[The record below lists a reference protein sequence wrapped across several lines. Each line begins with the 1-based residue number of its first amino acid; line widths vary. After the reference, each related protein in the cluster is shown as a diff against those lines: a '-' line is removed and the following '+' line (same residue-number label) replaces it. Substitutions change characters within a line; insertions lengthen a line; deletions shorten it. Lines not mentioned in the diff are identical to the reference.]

1 MPQGSVLGPILYR
14 LYTSNLPQPEEA
26 TVATAIMAVGE
37 SVEEATEKITTSS
50 RQSKQ
55 PKEKIVI

>member
-1 MPQGSVLGPILYR
+1 
-14 LYTSNLPQPEEA
+14 
-26 TVATAIMAVGE
+26 VATAIMAVGE